1 MASKHPLESPEF
13 DQAPASKRSRP
24 EEKEASLPQEPNRA
38 TVRVELNPADCDL
51 DFNIDGNGL
60 QGHALHEEGFAYCW
74 SGARATVGITGGKYC
89 FGCKVISDQE
99 VDMADTP
106 PDQQHVCRV
115 GISRGDDLVGSLG
128 ETTHSFGFGG
138 TGKFSYGGK
147 FSDYGSKFGVGDTIV
162 CTVDLE
168 KKPLSS
174 IGFSK
179 NGKPLGVAMHFDASS
194 IGIGASVMP
203 PRSRPWESA
212 LFPHVLLKN
221 VVAQLQFK
229 IEDGLIPEEGYKP
242 WAAAFEDGNAVVGPS
257 FTSPSTCEVIMMVG
271 LPASGKTTWAEKWMK
286 EHPEKRYVLLGTN
299 LALDKMKVPGLMRKN
314 NYGERFERLMDRATG
329 IFNIL
334 LSRAAN
340 TARNY
345 ILDQTNV
352 YKSARNRKLRV
363 FVNYRKIAVVIFP
376 SQDDLRLRAER
387 RFKEMGKDVP
397 VEAVNEM
404 IANYI
409 LPTTKNMPP
418 SKELFDEVIFT
429 EFGREEAQRQL
440 DEMKRALVSPST
452 GVKQDPPH
460 YSRESSVQSFP
471 RPILNVKTASGM
483 GVNWPASTPSPPLY
497 DSRSTFQVSSS
508 YSSVYSSPSSFGD
521 RQMRLDYTG
530 LPTQRDSLYTS
541 SHGANSNPYVRY
553 SNPSFS
559 SRNAY
564 EQSLMPTGDA
574 SPYQS
579 YDRADTFRSSRLDSL
594 GSSRRLEYENP
605 TMPPLYRSPGAQ
617 FQDTRAPYV
626 GHQSTGSLSPQC
638 EFRSRPAQSSYGL
651 TYQSPPLRPPYRYP
665 PNQMRPSPGQW
676 YQ

>member
-1 MASKHPLESPEF
+1 MASKHPLESPEL
-13 DQAPASKRSRP
+13 DQAPASKRYRP
-24 EEKEASLPQEPNRA
+24 KEKEASFRQDPNRA
-38 TVRVELNPADCDL
+38 AVRVELNPADCDL
-51 DFNIDGNGL
+51 DFNIDKHGL

-106 PDQQHVCRV
+106 PDQQHICRV
-115 GISRGDDLVGSLG
+115 GISRGDEPVGSLG
-128 ETTHSFGFGG
+128 ETIKSFGFGG
-138 TGKFSYGGK
+138 TGKFSNGGK
-147 FSDYGSKFGVGDTIV
+147 FSDYGSRFGVGDTII

-168 KKPLSS
+168 KKPLPS

-179 NGKPLGVAMHFDASS
+179 NGKSLGVAMHFDASS
-194 IGIGASVMP
+194 IGIGASAMP
-203 PRSRPWESA
+203 PGSRPWESA
-212 LFPHVLLKN
+212 FFPHVLLKN
-221 VVAQLQFK
+221 VVVQLQVN

-271 LPASGKTTWAEKWMK
+271 LPASGKTTWAEKWMT

-329 IFNIL
+329 IFNVL

-352 YKSARNRKLRV
+352 YKSARNRKLRA
-363 FVNYRKIAVVIFP
+363 FVDYRKIAVVIFP
-376 SQDDLRLRAER
+376 SQDELRLRAEQ

-397 VEAVNEM
+397 AEAVNEM

-418 SKELFDEVIFT
+418 SKELFDEVIFI
-429 EFGREEAQRQL
+429 ESGREEAQRQL
-440 DEMKRALVSPST
+440 DDMKRALVSPST
-452 GVKQDPPH
+452 GAKQDPPH
-460 YSRESSVQSFP
+460 YSC
-471 RPILNVKTASGM
+471 M

-508 YSSVYSSPSSFGD
+508 YSSVYSSPSSFRD
-521 RQMRLDYTG
+521 RQIIPDYTG
-530 LPTQRDSLYTS
+530 LSTQRDNMYTS
-541 SHGANSNPYVRY
+541 SHGANSSPHVRY
-553 SNPSFS
+553 S
-559 SRNAY
+559 
-564 EQSLMPTGDA
+564 
-574 SPYQS
+574 SPN
-579 YDRADTFRSSRLDSL
+579 FSSRLDSL

-605 TMPPLYRSPGAQ
+605 TMPPLYRSPGVQ
-617 FQDTRAPYV
+617 FQDTRVPYV
-626 GHQSTGSLSPQC
+626 GHQSTGSWSPQY
-638 EFRSRPAQSSYGL
+638 EFRSPAQSSYGL
-651 TYQSPPLRPPYRYP
+651 NYQSPPPRLPYRYP
-665 PNQMRPSPGQW
+665 PNQMRPPSGQW